1 MQRQA
6 GGKFLAA
13 AMAVSGYVGA
23 KWKVKND
30 KDPKSKE
37 KLRPEN
43 PDWQWRLSLHPELE
57 VRRGQLAQL
66 VSRVMRLPTDH
77 H

>member
-6 GGKFLAA
+6 GGKLLAA

-30 KDPKSKE
+30 KDPKAKE
-37 KLRPEN
+37 KLRPEK
-43 PDWQWRLSLHPELE
+43 S
-57 VRRGQLAQL
+57 
-66 VSRVMRLPTDH
+66 
-77 H
+77 